1 MAMLTIRDQQI
12 GWVEVLMYLI
22 GILAVVA
29 AMAWNWNPMFLLL
42 LIVLALPFLT
52 VWEIQNLEH
61 ENDSCRR
68 PQQTIAD
75 HDKPVSQRQTSGGL
89 MHSQTERHGQPRVDS
104 PISQTTAA
112 NEQKG
117 TSHEPRKYR
126 TT

>member
-61 ENDSCRR
+61 ENEPCRR
-68 PQQTIAD
+68 PQQTIVD
-75 HDKPVSQRQTSGGL
+75 NDRSVSQKHPSMGPVSRE
-89 MHSQTERHGQPRVDS
+89 MERHGQPRVDS

-117 TSHEPRKYR
+117 TSHEPRKCR